1 MIELI
6 GDPDAETCEDG
17 FCAVP
22 GGPRREDADPP
33 ADDSGSADSHPRLLV
48 EVQRLGDPLQRR
60 VRA

>member
-22 GGPRREDADPP
+22 AGPRREDADPP
-33 ADDSGSADSHPRLLV
+33 KDDSANSHPRRRV